1 MNEIITFFAKYGL
14 ILTLIAVVGVIILG
28 IMKYCNLFKKLPE
41 KSRHYVY
48 LIISIG
54 LSVIATII
62 YLLIVGQFEITYF
75 LAIAAAIYAINQTAY
90 NFFKVTTLDKAFE
103 KLLDLIKRLIK
114 KTPGKPDE

>member
-1 MNEIITFFAKYGL
+1 MNEIIAFFAKYGL

-62 YLLIVGQFEITYF
+62 YLLIVGQFENYILF
-75 LAIAAAIYAINQTAY
+75 SNRGGNLCNQS
-90 NFFKVTTLDKAFE
+90 D
-103 KLLDLIKRLIK
+103 RL
-114 KTPGKPDE
+114 